1 MTPRHGQ
8 GTRLDRLPRPAIDPP
23 PPARR
28 AGIGG
33 AEPGFGEIC
42 RRADDARRNGQEV
55 VAVLGLGFVGTAVA
69 ANLARTESGG
79 RPTFFVIGVEADTG
93 PGREKCVRL
102 NLGIPP
108 TYADD
113 ERLEAVVG
121 AAAREPKRVVA
132 TVDPRALGLAD
143 VVVSCINLDLKRP
156 PFDTTRLSCDTDGYA
171 EAMRV
176 VGRHIRPGTLV
187 CIESTVPIGMC
198 DCVIHPALCA
208 GLREQGL
215 DPARRR
221 PLLAYCYERVMPG
234 PRYLDSVN
242 NVWRSYAGIDEES
255 AIRAEAFL
263 SKFVNTREFPLWR
276 HKDTRAAETA
286 KLLENAYRA
295 ANIAFIDEWAVLA
308 EAVGV
313 DLFDVISSI
322 RVRKGTHD
330 NMMFPGLGV
339 GGYCL
344 TKDALLACYGAE
356 RLLEAPAALPFSR
369 SAIVTNERMPLRAVE
384 MIAAHFGGRLRG
396 RSAAIIGVTYRPGV
410 ADTRS
415 SPAEAVA
422 RALADRGASV
432 AAYDP
437 LVRCWAELPD
447 VPFVSSLESA
457 LARKDAVV
465 IAVPDPHYAARAC
478 ALLPELLQPG
488 AIVVDP
494 WNVAGEAVARALAAR
509 RITLRVFGRGDLP
522 ARREP

>member
-1 MTPRHGQ
+1 MAQPHGARVLRPPLPAEFDPTPR
-8 GTRLDRLPRPAIDPP
+8 RDPG
-23 PPARR
+23 A
-28 AGIGG
+28 
-33 AEPGFGEIC
+33 AEPDFGEIC
-42 RRADDARRNGQEV
+42 RRADDARRAGQEV

-69 ANLARTESGG
+69 ANLARTESDG
-79 RPTFFVIGVEADTG
+79 RPAFFVVGIDADSE
-93 PGREKCVRL
+93 PGREKCARL

-113 ERLEAVVG
+113 ARLGAVIA
-121 AAAREPKRVVA
+121 AAAREPKRAIA
-132 TVDPRALGLAD
+132 TVDSRALALAD
-143 VVVSCINLDLKRP
+143 VVVSCINLDLTRA

-176 VGRHIRPGTLV
+176 VGRHLRPGALV

-198 DCVIHPALCA
+198 DRVIYPALCA
-208 GLREQGL
+208 GLREQGI
-215 DPARRR
+215 DPALRR

-242 NVWRSYAGIDEES
+242 NLWRSYAGIDEAS
-255 AIRAEAFL
+255 GARAEAFL
-263 SKFVNTREFPLWR
+263 SKFVNTKEFPLWR
-276 HKDTRAAETA
+276 HKHTRAAEMA

-295 ANIAFIDEWAVLA
+295 ANIAFIEEWAVLA
-308 EAVGV
+308 EAAGV
-313 DLFDVISSI
+313 DLFDIVRSI

-384 MIAAHFGGRLRG
+384 MIAGHFGGALDG
-396 RSAAIIGVTYRPGV
+396 RSAAIVGVTYRPGV

-422 RALADRGASV
+422 RALAARGVSV
-432 AAYDP
+432 VAYDP
-437 LVRCWAELPD
+437 LVRRWAELPE
-447 VPFVSSLESA
+447 VPLVSSLETA
-457 LARKDAVV
+457 LARK
-465 IAVPDPHYAARAC
+465 
-478 ALLPELLQPG
+478 
-488 AIVVDP
+488 
-494 WNVAGEAVARALAAR
+494 
-509 RITLRVFGRGDLP
+509 
-522 ARREP
+522 